1 MFVSFC
7 IQAFGVG
14 AFEEADDNIY
24 AVDHMSN
31 YDIELGADTAT
42 GLHGWTGPPK
52 ENARGQSVKALR
64 LLSQLKFS
72 KLKIVHPMYRAFID
86 GHNL

>member
-14 AFEEADDNIY
+14 AFEEADDSIY

-52 ENARGQSVKALR
+52 ENTRGQTVKALPM
-64 LLSQLKFS
+64 LSQLKLIQCFRYNW
-72 KLKIVHPMYRAFID
+72 KLALLCT
-86 GHNL
+86 GT

>member
-1 MFVSFC
+1 MFVAFC
-7 IQAFGVG
+7 TQAFGVG

-31 YDIELGADTAT
+31 YDIELGADTTT

-52 ENARGQSVKALR
+52 ENTRGQFEKALPMVY
-64 LLSQLKFS
+64 QLQ
-72 KLKIVHPMYRAFID
+72 LIQC
-86 GHNL
+86 